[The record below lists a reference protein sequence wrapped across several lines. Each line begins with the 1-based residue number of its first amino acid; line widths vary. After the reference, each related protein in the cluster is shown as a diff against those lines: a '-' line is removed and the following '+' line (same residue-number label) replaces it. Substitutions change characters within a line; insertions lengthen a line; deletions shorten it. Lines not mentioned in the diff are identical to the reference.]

1 MVDGAF
7 HDREVTGVVGVAE
20 GPPGDLVQVVDVAV
34 GVDHHDQLGEGHH
47 VGPPDGVH
55 HLLRVLRYFL
65 SIETIAQLWKPP
77 DSGRW

>member
-20 GPPGDLVQVVDVAV
+20 GAPGDLVQIVDVAV
-34 GVDHHDQLGEGHH
+34 GVHDHDQLGERHH
-47 VGPPDGVH
+47 VRPQIACITFCACFG
-55 HLLRVLRYFL
+55 YFL

-77 DSGRW
+77 ASGRW